1 MTLSSSDVL
10 NYYRCPRLLFLNKHG
25 EKSLQL
31 PPSDFLQRLWKVGRD
46 YESKVIQ
53 YFKYRKPKYKV
64 GDYETGLKE
73 TIKLMEEGVDYIYQG
88 VLKNDDLIG
97 IPDILIKKEGYSK
110 FGNYYY
116 YPVDIK
122 GASSSRDKY
131 LFQLASYAYVLG
143 EIQTFTPL
151 QGGLMLLNLD
161 LQIRYLHDF
170 MPQVINMIE
179 KSKSIVSDYDNMPDL
194 FIDSN
199 CQQCMWSDLCLP
211 EAHKKKDLSLVPT
224 LNRKIKAKLQNI
236 SINNY
241 AELANCS
248 KEDLANIE
256 SLANGKGHQLI
267 LQAKALNEGKIY
279 LKSIPEL
286 PETHGKE
293 IIMDFESDFIMDDT
307 GTDIRRVDYLIGL
320 LKFEDQKPFYYCIIL
335 DESEEKLLEE
345 FSGFIKEH
353 PDFTFFHYG
362 HYEQSVLD
370 NKWNTL
376 PNTKL
381 FNLEK
386 AVRDSLI
393 MPVTSY
399 SLKHIAKTLG
409 FKWTN
414 KEASA
419 TQSMCWYSQ
428 YLQTND
434 RQFLNLSIQYNMDD
448 CLALYTVK
456 EWLSHLKE
464 KNIPIGKFID
474 IKEAIATP

>member
-1 MTLSSSDVL
+1 MTLSSSDLL

-46 YESKVIQ
+46 YESTVIE
-53 YFKYRKPKYKV
+53 YFKYKKPKYKV
-64 GDYETGLKE
+64 GDHETGLKE

-88 VLKNDDLIG
+88 VLKNDDLVG

-122 GASSSRDKY
+122 GASSSREKY
-131 LFQLASYAYVLG
+131 LFQLASYAYIIG
-143 EIQTFTPL
+143 EIQEFTPL

-161 LQIRYLHDF
+161 LQIRSLHSL
-170 MPQVINMIE
+170 MKEVISAIE
-179 KSKSIVSDYDNMPDL
+179 ESKSILSNPDTMPDL

-199 CQQCMWSDLCLP
+199 CQQCRWYDLCLP

-224 LNRKIKAKLQNI
+224 LSRKIKAELQSM

-248 KEDLANIE
+248 KEDLANME
-256 SLANGKGHQLI
+256 SLTNDKGSQII

-279 LKSIPEL
+279 LKAIPNL
-286 PETHGKE
+286 IDTKGKE
-293 IIMDFESDFIMDDT
+293 ILMDFESDFIMDEN
-307 GTDIRRVDYLIGL
+307 GTDIRRVDYLVGL
-320 LKFEDQKPFYYCIIL
+320 LRFDNKKPFYYCIIL

-353 PDFTFFHYG
+353 SNFTFIHYG
-362 HYEQSVLD
+362 HYEQTVLN

-376 PNTKL
+376 PDTKL
-381 FNLEK
+381 LNLEK
-386 AVRDSLI
+386 VVRDSLI

-399 SLKHIAKTLG
+399 SLKNIAKLLG
-409 FKWTN
+409 FKWKN

-434 RQFLNLSIQYNMDD
+434 RQYLNLSIQYNMDD
-448 CLALYTVK
+448 CMALYTVK
-456 EWLSHLKE
+456 EWLAHLKE
-464 KNIPIGKFID
+464 KNIPIGEFID
-474 IKEAIATP
+474 IKEVIHQ